1 MLVRMQLSLPTE
13 GRYVGMMRNVASAVL
28 TDVGAP
34 DEANEDIQLA
44 VTEACA
50 NAVRHSDV
58 GEYSVIL
65 EVGDEGCE
73 VEVVDLGSGFDSSE
87 DITQQGTEFESG
99 RGLWLMQALVDDLQ
113 FVRGSDGT
121 HVRLRK
127 QWGDVDLD
135 EPVSATP

>member
-58 GEYSVIL
+58 GEYSVTL

-73 VEVVDLGSGFDSSE
+73 VEVVDLGSGFEPS
-87 DITQQGTEFESG
+87 DITQQGMEFESG

-113 FVRGSDGT
+113 FVRGTDGT

-127 QWGDVDLD
+127 QWGDIALD
-135 EPVSATP
+135 EPVAAAP

>member
-1 MLVRMQLSLPTE
+1 MLVKMQLSLPTE
-13 GRYVGMMRNVASAVL
+13 ARYVGMMRNVAQCVL
-28 TDVGAP
+28 SDIGVP
-34 DEANEDIQLA
+34 DEANDDIQLA

-58 GEYSVIL
+58 GEYSVHL

-73 VEVVDLGSGFDSSE
+73 VEVVDTGSGFE
-87 DITQQGTEFESG
+87 QGDITERGTEFENG

-121 HVRLRK
+121 HVRLVK
-127 QWGDVDLD
+127 QWGDVTLD
-135 EPVSATP
+135 EPANATP

>member
-1 MLVRMQLSLPTE
+1 MLVKMQLSLPTE
-13 GRYVGMMRNVASAVL
+13 ARYVGMMRNVAGSVMSDIGVPDDANS
-28 TDVGAP
+28 DVQ
-34 DEANEDIQLA
+34 IA

-58 GEYSVIL
+58 GEYVVRL

-73 VEVVDLGSGFDSSE
+73 VEIVDLGGGFEPSE
-87 DITQQGTEFESG
+87 IRMQADEMENG

-113 FVRGSDGT
+113 FVRADDGT

-127 QWGDVDLD
+127 QWGETDMQR
-135 EPVSATP
+135 AAG

>member
-28 TDVGAP
+28 TDIGAP
-34 DEANEDIQLA
+34 DDANEDIQLA

-50 NAVRHSDV
+50 NAVRHSDT

-73 VEVVDLGSGFDSSE
+73 VEVVDEGSGFEPS

-127 QWGDVDLD
+127 QWGDVSLD
-135 EPVSATP
+135 EPVAVTP